1 MSQNAAAMSVVFG
14 TRELLDVAQTL
25 AQSYDLP
32 TGSVLRCLSRAAHR
46 ARLAGCPPDALPQ
59 RAETAARRTL
69 DRRTS

>member
-1 MSQNAAAMSVVFG
+1 MSQNAAAMSMTPG
-14 TRELLDVAQTL
+14 NRQLLDVAQVL

-59 RAETAARRTL
+59 RAETSARRML
-69 DRRTS
+69 DRRTG